1 MFEAIMRTA
10 ELILVQPDGKIKRTL
25 VTSVDDGLTSE
36 QIEQDNRSMIRG
48 VLDHMLYDDG
58 WSRIEALPEEDAQ
71 RLKAVLTDWQPPQR

>member
-1 MFEAIMRTA
+1 MRVA

-58 WSRIEALPEEDAQ
+58 WSRIAALPEEDAQ
-71 RLKAVLTDWQPPQR
+71 RLKSVLADWQPPQR